1 MELLQLLLN
10 GEIREIVDRYKIK
23 PKDPLLLDYQKRME
37 EIPGIFKRPIQK
49 KNRKK
54 WKRKKKAIRTKLKE
68 TC

>member
-1 MELLQLLLN
+1 
-10 GEIREIVDRYKIK
+10 
-23 PKDPLLLDYQKRME
+23 ME

-54 WKRKKKAIRTKLKE
+54 WKRKKKAFRSKLKE